1 MTTVQTAIT
10 IAVLALG
17 TLITRAFPF
26 ICFPAGKKIPRI
38 MEYLSSNLPCAAMAF
53 LVVYCF
59 KDTKLLSYPYG
70 LPEIIAAA
78 FIVVV
83 HLWKKNTLFS
93 IFGGTAVYMILLRI
107 F

>member
-1 MTTVQTAIT
+1 MTTAQTAVT

-17 TLITRAFPF
+17 TLITRALPF
-26 ICFPAGKKIPRI
+26 ICFPEGKKIPPI
-38 MEYLSSNLPCAAMAF
+38 IEYLANTLPCAAMAF

-70 LPEIIAAA
+70 LPKIIAAA
-78 FIVVV
+78 FVVVV

-93 IFGGTAVYMILLRI
+93 IFGGTAVYMVLLRI